1 MTKERKIAI
10 EMWKYIRDN
19 YNKYSDIVSYYEDV
33 DEETVGE
40 DALCDLK
47 REFLKDKNI
56 KWAMNCW
63 FCEYI
68 GHRNRIFNTY
78 RCKLCPLKS
87 CETGPY
93 HTLMSSPTQLQ
104 YIDACN
110 QIIEALGGE
119 I

>member
-10 EMWKYIRDN
+10 AMWKYIRDN
-19 YNKYSDIVSYYEDV
+19 YDKYSAYAREYEEDF
-33 DEETVGE
+33 DDAYE

-47 REFLKDKNI
+47 HEFLKGKGI
-56 KWAMNCW
+56 RWAMSCW

-68 GHRNRIFNTY
+68 GHRSRTFNTY

-87 CETGPY
+87 CEIGPY
-93 HTLMSSPTQLQ
+93 YILSRGCTQLQ

-110 QIIEALGGE
+110 QIIEALGGDV
-119 I
+119 